1 MRLFTYRALHQKG
14 IETRGFIRADSE
26 DEARDLLEKKGL
38 KVRSLNMEE
47 EPDRSHAGI
56 FGEPSI
62 APEASSEADHLQ
74 HSGEHCRHSVEAS
87 PASLSIKEPSAE
99 SPRTGEK
106 DKQQSHAT
114 PARQKS
120 VGASPAPSE
129 EPSPQS
135 RLHRS
140 YPRASHHSEG
150 KKAHPAK
157 KDGKPAGIER
167 ILPVPATEIFTFFN
181 QMAFLYKAGVSLTR
195 GLALMSSQTLNR
207 KMRIALEDIHGKLE
221 AGNSLTASIHSH
233 PDIFSKCYVAL
244 INSGETSGQLESM
257 LFRAAGLKEKEL
269 KLSQR
274 IQQAVTYPFFIFVVV
289 MVFIFLLGRVLVLN
303 IAPVIASGNTQLPA
317 ATEMLISFYRLISSP
332 YLPLS
337 VILIA
342 LIGFHPL
349 MKLMKSHSFVRFR
362 DRFLCALPV
371 LGPLVHKVALSRFCH
386 TLSAMLDSGI
396 SINSGLL
403 LAGESSANTQC
414 MEECREIESSI
425 SEGRSLYDSIGA
437 GKFFPRIVSDM
448 VKVGEESGTIPY
460 MLSQAATLM
469 ESEVDH
475 SLTVF
480 YQTLEPFLI
489 AFLGLFVAL
498 IAFAVLMPLNSI
510 FSTLSQ

>member
-1 MRLFTYRALHQKG
+1 MKLFTYIALHQQG
-14 IETRGFIRADSE
+14 VETRGVIRADSE
-26 DEARDLLEKKGL
+26 DEARDLLGKKGL
-38 KVRSLNMEE
+38 KVRSLHMEE
-47 EPDRSHAGI
+47 ESERNSSGINSSPAMPSNAKPELNPAQTGKRSERFSPVKHPEHSQPSSGIRSHSMESHNTA
-56 FGEPSI
+56 
-62 APEASSEADHLQ
+62 
-74 HSGEHCRHSVEAS
+74 RH
-87 PASLSIKEPSAE
+87 
-99 SPRTGEK
+99 RG
-106 DKQQSHAT
+106 
-114 PARQKS
+114 R
-120 VGASPAPSE
+120 
-129 EPSPQS
+129 
-135 RLHRS
+135 
-140 YPRASHHSEG
+140 EG
-150 KKAHPAK
+150 RPVK
-157 KDGKPAGIER
+157 KDEQPGRMER
-167 ILPVPATEIFTFFN
+167 ILPVPPTEIFTFFN
-181 QMAFLYKAGVSLTR
+181 QMAFLYKAGVSLSR
-195 GLALMSSQTLNR
+195 GLSLMASQTLNR
-207 KMRIALEDIHGKLE
+207 KMRTALTDIHKKLE

-233 PDIFSKCYVAL
+233 PDIFPKCYVAL

-303 IAPVIASGNTQLPA
+303 IAPVIASGNTHLPA
-317 ATEMLISFYRLISSP
+317 ATVLLISFYRLISSP

-337 VILIA
+337 MILVA

-349 MKLMKSHSFVRFR
+349 IKLMKSHSFVRFR
-362 DRFLCALPV
+362 DRFLCALPI
-371 LGPLVHKVALSRFCH
+371 LGPLIHKVALSRFCH
-386 TLSAMLDSGI
+386 TLSAMLESGI
-396 SINSGLL
+396 SINSSLL

-425 SEGRSLYDSIGA
+425 TEGRSLYDSIGA
-437 GKFFPRIVSDM
+437 RRFFPRIVSDM

-460 MLSQAATLM
+460 MLSQVAALM